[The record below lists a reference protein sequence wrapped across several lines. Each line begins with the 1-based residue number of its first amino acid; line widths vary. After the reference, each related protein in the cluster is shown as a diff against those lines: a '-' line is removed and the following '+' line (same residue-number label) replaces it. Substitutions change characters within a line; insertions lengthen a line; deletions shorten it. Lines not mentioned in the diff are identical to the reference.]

1 MGRQIDDQLNLK
13 PILFENCDWD
23 IDRAPGR
30 SILAH
35 GEFLYCIGRNVERL
49 IKHYHRQFPENPSL
63 LGSSKKLM
71 DFDCGRTLNNTSTKA
86 INCFIFWTFFQNVMI
101 TLLIPMETIAR
112 SMLLKVGAH

>member
-1 MGRQIDDQLNLK
+1 MGLQIDDQLNLK

-71 DFDCGRTLNNTSTKA
+71 DFDCGRTLKIIPLQKQLIVS
-86 INCFIFWTFFQNVMI
+86 FFG
-101 TLLIPMETIAR
+101 LLFRM
-112 SMLLKVGAH
+112 